1 MYFAALLPE
10 LLRKNPVSFF
20 FIHPVVGEGLP
31 LNIIKIAQPV
41 VSMRMNDMNEYI

>member
-20 FIHPVVGEGLP
+20 YRHPVDEGNIGEENRNQGILSGS
-31 LNIIKIAQPV
+31 IAHF
-41 VSMRMNDMNEYI
+41 